1 MRKYRRTAGSMAFDV
16 FNHLFM
22 ILIMLIMIYPLMN
35 VLAISMSSKA
45 YIDAGEVTWFPR
57 GFNVVGYQYMLRD
70 SELINSYGWTIAY
83 ALGGTFLTLLFTS
96 MAAYPLAQ
104 SGFVFKRG
112 FTVFL
117 SVTMFVNGGMIP
129 TFILLKQLKL
139 FNTYW
144 VMVLPGCVSAYNTFV
159 FRSFFQGIPSSL
171 RESAY
176 VDGASDVRIWL
187 QIILPLSKP
196 LLATFF
202 LFTMVGHWNSWFNAL
217 LYLTDKNR
225 YPLQMVL
232 RRLVVQD
239 DLGGMYATDSA
250 AGIYATSFGM
260 HTKNAQMAAVVLAMA
275 PILAVYPFIQK
286 YFAKGVMI
294 GAIKG

>member
-1 MRKYRRTAGSMAFDV
+1 MKYRKTLGSVSFDIA
-16 FNHLFM
+16 NHAFM
-22 ILIMLIMIYPLMN
+22 ILLMVVMLYPLLN
-35 VLAISMSSKA
+35 VLAISLSSKA
-45 YIDAGEVTWFPR
+45 FIDAGEVTWLPK
-57 GFNVVGYQYMLRD
+57 GFNISGYQYMLRD
-70 SELINSYGWTIAY
+70 SELLHSYGWTIAY
-83 ALGGTFLTLLFTS
+83 ALGGTALTLTFTS
-96 MAAYPLAQ
+96 LIAYPLAQ
-104 SGFVFKRG
+104 PGFVFKK
-112 FTVFL
+112 FLTAFL
-117 SVTMFVNGGMIP
+117 SVTMFISGGLIP
-129 TFILLKQLKL
+129 TFILLKQMHL

-159 FRSFFQGIPSSL
+159 FRSFFQGIPGSL

-176 VDGASDVRIWL
+176 VDGASDVRIWW

-202 LFTMVGHWNSWFNAL
+202 LFTMVGHWNSWFTAL

-232 RRLVVQD
+232 RRLVVSEEM
-239 DLGGMYATDSA
+239 GSMYGDSA
-250 AGIYATSFGM
+250 ASVFATSFGM
-260 HTKNAQMAAVVLAMA
+260 HTKNAQMAAVVLALV
-275 PILAVYPFIQK
+275 PILVIYPFIQK

>member
-1 MRKYRRTAGSMAFDV
+1 MKYRKTAGSIAFDV
-16 FNHLFM
+16 ANHAFM
-22 ILIMLIMIYPLMN
+22 ILLMIVMLYPLLN
-35 VLAISMSSKA
+35 VVAISLSSKSF
-45 YIDAGEVTWFPR
+45 IDAGEVTWLPR
-57 GFNVVGYQYMLRD
+57 GFNTSGYQYMLRD

-83 ALGGTFLTLLFTS
+83 ALGGTFITLLFTS
-96 MAAYPLAQ
+96 LVAYPLAQ
-104 SGFVFKRG
+104 NGFVLKKPLTFY
-112 FTVFL
+112 L
-117 SVTMFVNGGMIP
+117 SVTMFISGGMIP
-129 TFILLKQLKL
+129 TFVLLKQLHM

-159 FRSFFQGIPSSL
+159 FRSFFQGIPASL

-176 VDGASDVRIWL
+176 VDGATDVRIWW

-232 RRLVVQD
+232 RRLVVTEEM
-239 DLGGMYATDSA
+239 GGMYGNSDS
-250 AGIYATSFGM
+250 GIYATSFGM
-260 HTKNAQMAAVVLAMA
+260 HTKNAQMAAVVLALV
-275 PILAVYPFIQK
+275 PILVVYPFIQK